1 VFEIGLNRYV
11 MTEPAADYPSIIP
24 DLCLLSDHIKEEVA
38 AVVIEN
44 SELQQQTPTTC
55 ASCAYF

>member
-1 VFEIGLNRYV
+1 